1 MIANRHIRP
10 NVAAWFLSL
19 RAPLNQN
26 KNTDTSMADS
36 PETDVADTLLEYRLT
51 TMILAL
57 VSAINGGRSD
67 SPKFESPLE
76 KSQSPRRRALNAFAN
91 IAVRGTEVVA
101 VTTPDSSDDGGSSS
115 PAATLEQFAV
125 EEENDAKCS
134 PCLHTITVMAN
145 TEWEDPRRDRLV
157 TKIDT
162 GKSKWADIMDS
173 PWCCVPNPL

>member
-1 MIANRHIRP
+1 M
-10 NVAAWFLSL
+10 FLVG
-19 RAPLNQN
+19 ADVGTP
-26 KNTDTSMADS
+26 TSMPDLSS
-36 PETDVADTLLEYRLT
+36 PETDAFDALLEYRLT

-57 VSAINGGRSD
+57 VSAINGGGRHID
-67 SPKFESPLE
+67 PEFESPLE
-76 KSQSPRRRALNAFAN
+76 ESQSPRRRALNAFAN

-115 PAATLEQFAV
+115 PAAHILEVLAV